1 MRVAVAFLLLAV
13 ALPLSSALA
22 SDEVR
27 PQLLAAL
34 ETFRTEGPRGWSF
47 TQTTE
52 SGDQRRVERFDP
64 AQPEFTRWSLLE
76 LDGRAPTPDELH
88 DYRQKVTRRSS
99 ATNAPHLT
107 KQFDLSTLELVA
119 DADERTT
126 WRCRLKPSET
136 GDATAEHLAAT
147 LLFHTPT
154 QTIESVE
161 IASIEPFA
169 PTLGVKITE
178 LKTTLT
184 YSLPAGDRPS
194 LLLKSTTR
202 LRGRA
207 FFLKSL
213 DADMSVTFSDHE
225 KAGRRR

>member
-1 MRVAVAFLLLAV
+1 MRRAAAFLLLALT
-13 ALPLSSALA
+13 LPLSSAFA
-22 SDEVR
+22 SDAAR
-27 PQLLAAL
+27 PDLLAAL
-34 ETFRTEGPRGWSF
+34 QTFRTEGPRGWSF

-76 LDGRAPTPDELH
+76 LDGRAPTQDELH

-107 KQFDLSTLELVA
+107 HQFDLSTLELVTTSG
-119 DADERTT
+119 DRTT
-126 WRCRLKPSET
+126 WRCRLKPSEA
-136 GDATAEHLAAT
+136 GDATAEHLTAT
-147 LLFHTPT
+147 ILFHAPT
-154 QTIESVE
+154 HTIESVE
-161 IASIEPFA
+161 IASTEPFA

-184 YSLPAGDRPS
+184 YSLPDGDRPS

-207 FFLKSL
+207 FLLKSL
-213 DADMSVTFSDHE
+213 DADMSVTFSNHQ
-225 KAGRRR
+225 KAGRR

>member
-1 MRVAVAFLLLAV
+1 MRPAAAFLFFALT
-13 ALPLSSALA
+13 LPLSSAFA
-22 SDEVR
+22 SDDAR
-27 PQLLAAL
+27 PDLLAAL

-52 SGDQRRVERFDP
+52 SGDQRRIERFDP
-64 AQPEFTRWSLLE
+64 AQPDFSRWSLLE
-76 LDGRAPTPDELH
+76 LNGRAPTSDELH

-119 DADERTT
+119 NSDERTT
-126 WRCRLKPSET
+126 WRCRLQPSET
-136 GDATAEHLAAT
+136 GDATAEHLTAT
-147 LLFHTPT
+147 ILFHSPT

-161 IASIEPFA
+161 IASTEPFA

-184 YSLPAGDRPS
+184 YSLPNEDRPS

>member
-1 MRVAVAFLLLAV
+1 MRLAAAFILLALT
-13 ALPLSSALA
+13 LPLSSVFANDDA
-22 SDEVR
+22 R
-27 PQLLAAL
+27 TALLAAL
-34 ETFRTEGPRGWSF
+34 QTFRTDGPRGWSF

-76 LDGRAPTPDELH
+76 LDGRAPTTDELH

-99 ATNAPHLT
+99 ANNAPHLT
-107 KQFDLSTLELVA
+107 NQFDLSTLELVTTSV
-119 DADERTT
+119 DRTT
-126 WRCRLKPSET
+126 WRCRLKPSES
-136 GDATAEHLAAT
+136 GDATAEHLTAT
-147 LLFHTPT
+147 LTFHSPT

-161 IASIEPFA
+161 IASTEPFA

-184 YSLPAGDRPS
+184 YSLPTDDRPS

-207 FFLKSL
+207 FLLKSL
-213 DADMSVTFSDHE
+213 DADMSVTFTDHQ
-225 KAGRRR
+225 KATRR